1 MLKSFDPN
9 ETWTFESPLAPGTVF
24 TYTAITGPMLAIGF
38 DQISKQALARCVK
51 KITGIEL
58 TVNEVGAEKKIV
70 QIRKQ
75 FTLEEPFVPA
85 EHPEVRLSEVLH
97 YQIATGLF
105 EAIWDKTSLTKEE
118 SGE

>member
-1 MLKSFDPN
+1 
-9 ETWTFESPLAPGTVF
+9 
-24 TYTAITGPMLAIGF
+24 
-38 DQISKQALARCVK
+38 VK

-58 TVNEVGAEKKIV
+58 TVNEVGSDKKIV
-70 QIRKQ
+70 HLRKQ